1 MSDTAAS
8 ASDKSA
14 PAFEAAVPEKRFRS
28 RQRTLLGLNT
38 QDGIRYFFGGN
49 ATVAIVILVLICGFL
64 LREAFFFFPDHHK
77 ELKRFRLAGLEYVA
91 FIDGE
96 VRGHSEVMSQLR
108 QAYYLEINA
117 SSTEPQK
124 ITEAYAA
131 LKRHVDSEV
140 ESLEDRLKLF
150 QKRREDAVFNLEIKE
165 SALKKKQDD
174 SGPIP
179 PVLAQSVK
187 EGKAL
192 VADLGKRIEI
202 AEARYHAG
210 IADTLRSIAISD
222 VEGSPK
228 LAAGQW
234 TPVVRAVGQELTDG
248 EKAVFIAANEDVV
261 RDRQAEAQ
269 EEYKDFK
276 ATIDRLNAAIRP
288 LKSQWSDMR
297 NHVIET
303 KKAAVAFETAP
314 ERKAAL
320 RGFAEATTDPEEK
333 ARRLAEA
340 DAVVGQEVD
349 FAARAEALYA
359 AVEAHTAA
367 NLQLREESAAV
378 LAALPKS
385 ATNDAAEESLQAA
398 REALREYPEIL
409 DQQQERLAEWRHD
422 KNYSVIR
429 SVLAFF
435 VGTEWVTNSSWQDF
449 YGLVPLFVG
458 SLLIAII
465 AIVVSMPF
473 AVAAAIYVNQLAT
486 RGEQTAIKPIIEF
499 IGAIP
504 SVVLGF
510 FGILVLGTTL
520 REISQIEAL
529 SWIPGFPMAERLNIL
544 TAGLLLAFMAVP
556 TIFTLAEDAIN
567 NVPKAFSEGSLALG
581 ASKLQTVVGV
591 IVPTAMSGI
600 VAAILLGFGR
610 IIGETM
616 VVLLVAGNKIAVPDF
631 TKGIGVVTEPVHTMT
646 GIIAQELGEVDAGSL
661 HWRALFMVGMV
672 LFTVSLLINYFAQR
686 MIKRFQ
692 SI

>member
-8 ASDKSA
+8 ANDSSA
-14 PAFEAAVPEKRFRS
+14 PAFEATVPGRRFCS
-28 RQRTLLGLNT
+28 RQRTLLGLNL

-49 ATVAIVILVLICGFL
+49 ATVAIIILVLICGFL

-77 ELKRFRLAGLEYVA
+77 ELERFRLSGLEFVA
-91 FIDGE
+91 LIDGE
-96 VRGHSEVMSQLR
+96 VSRHSEVMSQLR
-108 QAYYLEINA
+108 QAYYQEIN
-117 SSTEPQK
+117 SSSAEEQK
-124 ITEAYAA
+124 VVEAYGA
-131 LKRHVDSEV
+131 LKRHVSSEV
-140 ESLEDRLKLF
+140 ESLDDRVKSF
-150 QKRREDAVFNLEIKE
+150 QKRREDALFDLEIKE
-165 SALKKKQDD
+165 PALKKKQDA
-174 SGPIP
+174 GEPIP
-179 PVLAQSVK
+179 PALAQSVR

-192 VADLGKRIEI
+192 VANLDGRIEL
-202 AEARYHAG
+202 AEARLHAG
-210 IADTLRSIAISD
+210 IADTLRLIEPSD
-222 VEGSPK
+222 VEGAPM
-228 LAAGQW
+228 LPATAW
-234 TPVVRAVGQELTDG
+234 TSVVRGVGEELISG
-248 EKAVFIAANEDVV
+248 EKPIFIAAIEDVIKE
-261 RDRQAEAQ
+261 RQATAQ
-269 EEYKDFK
+269 EQQKDFK
-276 ATIDRLNAAIRP
+276 AAIDQFNAGIRP
-288 LKSQWSDMR
+288 LKGQWSELR

-303 KKAAVAFETAP
+303 KNAAVAFETAP
-314 ERKAAL
+314 ERIEAL
-320 RGFAEATTDPEEK
+320 RGFAAAATDPEEK

-340 DAVVGQEVD
+340 NAVKQETVD
-349 FAARAEALYA
+349 FSARAQKIYA
-359 AVEAHTAA
+359 AVEAHTTA
-367 NLQLREESAAV
+367 NLELREEATVA
-378 LAALPKS
+378 LADLPEQAGS
-385 ATNDAAEESLQAA
+385 ETATETLEAGRKTLQ
-398 REALREYPEIL
+398 EYPEYL
-409 DQQQERLAEWRHD
+409 EQQQERIAEWKHD
-422 KNYSVIR
+422 KSYSVIR
-429 SVLAFF
+429 SIFAFF

-465 AIVVSMPF
+465 AILVSMPF
-473 AVAAAIYVNQLAT
+473 AVGAAIYVNQLAT

-567 NVPKAFSEGSLALG
+567 NVPQAFTEGSLALG

-616 VVLLVAGNKIAVPDF
+616 VVLLVAGNKIAIPDF
-631 TKGIGVVTEPVHTMT
+631 SKGLGVATEPAHTMT

-686 MIKRFQ
+686 TIKRFQ

>member
-1 MSDTAAS
+1 MSDTAATAPDS
-8 ASDKSA
+8 SA
-14 PAFEAAVPEKRFRS
+14 PAFEAAVPGPRFRS
-28 RQRTLLGLNT
+28 RQATLLGLNV

-49 ATVAIVILVLICGFL
+49 ATVAIIILILICGFL

-77 ELKRFRLAGLEYVA
+77 ELKRFRLSGLEYVA
-91 FIDGE
+91 LIDGE
-96 VRGHSEVMSQLR
+96 VRRHSEVMSQLR

-117 SSTEPQK
+117 SSAKEQK
-124 ITEAYAA
+124 VVEAYGA
-131 LKRHVDSEV
+131 LKRHASSEV
-140 ESLEDRLKLF
+140 ESLEDRVKSF
-150 QKRREDAVFNLEIKE
+150 QKRREDALFDLEIKE
-165 SALKKKQDD
+165 PALKKKQDN
-174 SGPIP
+174 GEPIP
-179 PVLAQSVK
+179 PALAQSVR

-192 VADLGKRIEI
+192 VADMEMRIEI
-202 AEARYHAG
+202 AEARLHAG
-210 IADTLRSIAISD
+210 IADTLRSIDPSD
-222 VEGSPK
+222 VEGVPDIPST
-228 LAAGQW
+228 AW
-234 TPVVRAVGQELTDG
+234 TSVVRGVSEELSGG
-248 EKAVFIAANEDVV
+248 EKPIFIAAIEDVI
-261 RDRQAEAQ
+261 RERQAAAQ
-269 EEYKDFK
+269 EQHKDFK
-276 ATIDRLNAAIRP
+276 TTIDRFNAGIRP
-288 LKSQWSDMR
+288 LKAQWSELR

-314 ERKAAL
+314 ERREAL
-320 RGFAEATTDPEEK
+320 RGFAEAASDPEEK

-340 DAVVGQEVD
+340 EAVEQKEVD
-349 FAARAEALYA
+349 FSARAQELYA

-367 NLQLREESAAV
+367 NLQLREEATAV
-378 LAALPKS
+378 LAALPEKAS
-385 ATNDAAEESLQAA
+385 SETATKTLEAG
-398 REALREYPEIL
+398 REALAEYPEYL
-409 DQQQERLAEWRHD
+409 EQQQQRLAVWKHD
-422 KNYSVIR
+422 ESYSVIR
-429 SVLAFF
+429 SVFAFS

-465 AIVVSMPF
+465 AILVSMPF
-473 AVAAAIYVNQLAT
+473 AVGAAIYVNQLAT
-486 RGEQTAIKPIIEF
+486 HGEQTAIKPIIEF

-567 NVPKAFSEGSLALG
+567 NVPQAFSEGSLALG

-610 IIGETM
+610 IVGETM

-631 TKGIGVVTEPVHTMT
+631 SKGVGVITEPAHTMT

-692 SI
+692 TI